1 MLHFIH
7 ATSSERTGL
16 RGHWHRA
23 AAGQSA
29 SQQRYVARKD
39 LGMAKEALFRAQD
52 SGGVVRLLAD
62 KKANNLGP
70 ATNAGDELASAL
82 ADLRT
87 ALDSP
92 ILRVGQIV
100 EQMIDVWALAT
111 NVDPAAAKPVE
122 ALLWAME
129 GCDLVTAGQV
139 RATCDQ
145 VEAVLRSPAVPAV
158 S

>member
-1 MLHFIH
+1 
-7 ATSSERTGL
+7 
-16 RGHWHRA
+16 
-23 AAGQSA
+23 
-29 SQQRYVARKD
+29 
-39 LGMAKEALFRAQD
+39 MAKEALFRAQD